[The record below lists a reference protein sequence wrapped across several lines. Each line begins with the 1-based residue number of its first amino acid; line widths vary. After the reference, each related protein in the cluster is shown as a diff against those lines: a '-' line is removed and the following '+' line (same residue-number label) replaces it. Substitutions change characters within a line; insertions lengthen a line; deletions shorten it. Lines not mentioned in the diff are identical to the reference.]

1 MENYNDSLLQE
12 IEKLKTSVNSIGKI
26 SEIFQTLR
34 TIGEKHLEINDAFKE
49 NINHL
54 DEYNEEFS
62 GLNNSIRT
70 NIIELKE
77 TALKFPE
84 QLIDIEDKNR
94 KNLEKTENKL
104 IKELEVQNLQ
114 MVKTISHK
122 LEEITNT
129 LSNVKLWLI
138 IISIINILIL
148 GLITY
153 KFFFV

>member
-12 IEKLKTSVNSIGKI
+12 IEKLKTSANSIGKF

-54 DEYNEEFS
+54 NEYNEEFS

-70 NIIELKE
+70 KIIELKE

-104 IKELEVQNLQ
+104 IKELEAQNLQ
-114 MVKTISHK
+114 TVKTISHK

-148 GLITY
+148 GIITY

>member
-12 IEKLKTSVNSIGKI
+12 IEKLKTSANSIGKF

-34 TIGEKHLEINDAFKE
+34 TLGEKHLEINDAFKE

-54 DEYNEEFS
+54 NEYNEEFS

-84 QLIDIEDKNR
+84 QLIDIEDKNE

-129 LSNVKLWLI
+129 LSNVKIWLI
-138 IISIINILIL
+138 IISIINMLIL
-148 GLITY
+148 GFITY

>member
-12 IEKLKTSVNSIGKI
+12 IEKLKTSANSIGKF

-54 DEYNEEFS
+54 NEYNEEFS

-104 IKELEVQNLQ
+104 IKELEAQNLQ
-114 MVKTISHK
+114 TVKTISHK

-129 LSNVKLWLI
+129 LSNIKICLI

-148 GLITY
+148 GLIIY

>member
-12 IEKLKTSVNSIGKI
+12 IEKLKTSANSIGKF

-54 DEYNEEFS
+54 NEYNEEFS

-84 QLIDIEDKNR
+84 QLIDIEDKNE

-129 LSNVKLWLI
+129 LSNVKIWLI

-148 GLITY
+148 GIITY

>member
-12 IEKLKTSVNSIGKI
+12 IEKLKTSANSIGKF

-54 DEYNEEFS
+54 NEYNEEFS

-104 IKELEVQNLQ
+104 IKELEAQNLQ
-114 MVKTISHK
+114 TVKTISHK

-129 LSNVKLWLI
+129 LSNIKLWLI

-148 GLITY
+148 GLIIY

>member
-12 IEKLKTSVNSIGKI
+12 IEKLKTSANSIGKI

-34 TIGEKHLEINDAFKE
+34 TIGKKHLEINDAFKE

-54 DEYNEEFS
+54 NEYNEEFS

-104 IKELEVQNLQ
+104 IKELEAQNLQ
-114 MVKTISHK
+114 TVKTISHK

-148 GLITY
+148 GIITY

>member
-12 IEKLKTSVNSIGKI
+12 IEKLKTSANSIGKF

-54 DEYNEEFS
+54 NEYNEEFS
-62 GLNNSIRT
+62 CLNNSIRT

-104 IKELEVQNLQ
+104 IKELEAQNLQ
-114 MVKTISHK
+114 TVKTISHK

-129 LSNVKLWLI
+129 LSNVKIWLI

>member
-12 IEKLKTSVNSIGKI
+12 IEKLKTSANSIGKI

-54 DEYNEEFS
+54 NEYNEEFS
-62 GLNNSIRT
+62 DLNNSIRT

-148 GLITY
+148 GIIIY

>member
-12 IEKLKTSVNSIGKI
+12 IEKLKTSANSIGKF

-54 DEYNEEFS
+54 NEYNEEFS
-62 GLNNSIRT
+62 DLNNSIRT

-94 KNLEKTENKL
+94 KNLEKSENKL
-104 IKELEVQNLQ
+104 IIELEAQNLQ
-114 MVKTISHK
+114 TVKTISHK

-129 LSNVKLWLI
+129 LSNVKIWLI

>member
-12 IEKLKTSVNSIGKI
+12 IEKLKTSANSIGKF

-54 DEYNEEFS
+54 NEYNEEFS

-104 IKELEVQNLQ
+104 IKELEAQNLQ
-114 MVKTISHK
+114 TVKTISHK

-138 IISIINILIL
+138 IISTINILIL
-148 GLITY
+148 GLIIY

>member
-12 IEKLKTSVNSIGKI
+12 IEKLKTSANSIGKF

-34 TIGEKHLEINDAFKE
+34 TIGEKHLKINDAFKE

-54 DEYNEEFS
+54 NEYNEEFS

-104 IKELEVQNLQ
+104 IKELEAQNLQ
-114 MVKTISHK
+114 TVKTISHK

-148 GLITY
+148 GIITY

>member
-12 IEKLKTSVNSIGKI
+12 IEKLKTSANSIGKF

-54 DEYNEEFS
+54 NEYNEEFS

-84 QLIDIEDKNR
+84 QL

-129 LSNVKLWLI
+129 LSNIKIWLI

>member
-12 IEKLKTSVNSIGKI
+12 IEKLKTSANTIGKI
-26 SEIFQTLR
+26 SEIFQALR

-54 DEYNEEFS
+54 NEYNEEFS

-84 QLIDIEDKNR
+84 QLIDIEDKNK

-104 IKELEVQNLQ
+104 IKELEAQNLQ

-129 LSNVKLWLI
+129 LSNVKIWLI

>member
-1 MENYNDSLLQE
+1 M
-12 IEKLKTSVNSIGKI
+12 
-26 SEIFQTLR
+26 
-34 TIGEKHLEINDAFKE
+34 EINDAFKE

-54 DEYNEEFS
+54 NEYNEEFS

-104 IKELEVQNLQ
+104 IKELEAQNLQ
-114 MVKTISHK
+114 TVKTISHK

-148 GLITY
+148 GIITY

>member
-12 IEKLKTSVNSIGKI
+12 IEKLKTSANSIGKF

-54 DEYNEEFS
+54 NEYNEEFS

-104 IKELEVQNLQ
+104 IKELEAQNLQ
-114 MVKTISHK
+114 TVKTISHK

-129 LSNVKLWLI
+129 LSNIKIWLI
-138 IISIINILIL
+138 IISIINIIIL
-148 GLITY
+148 GLIIY

>member
-12 IEKLKTSVNSIGKI
+12 IEKLKTSANSIGKF

-54 DEYNEEFS
+54 NEYNEEFS

-104 IKELEVQNLQ
+104 IKELEAQNLQ
-114 MVKTISHK
+114 TVKTISHK

-138 IISIINILIL
+138 IISTINILIL
-148 GLITY
+148 GIITY

>member
-12 IEKLKTSVNSIGKI
+12 IEKLKTSANSIGKF

-54 DEYNEEFS
+54 NEYNEEFS

-104 IKELEVQNLQ
+104 IKELEAQNLQ
-114 MVKTISHK
+114 TVKTISHK

-138 IISIINILIL
+138 IISTINILIW
-148 GLITY
+148 GLIIY

>member
-1 MENYNDSLLQE
+1 MGNYNDSLLQE
-12 IEKLKTSVNSIGKI
+12 IEKLKTSANSIGKF

-54 DEYNEEFS
+54 NEYNEEFS

-104 IKELEVQNLQ
+104 IKELEAQNLQ
-114 MVKTISHK
+114 TVKTISHK

-148 GLITY
+148 GIITY

>member
-1 MENYNDSLLQE
+1 MENYCDSLLQE
-12 IEKLKTSVNSIGKI
+12 IEKLKTSANSIGKF

-54 DEYNEEFS
+54 NEYNEEFS

-104 IKELEVQNLQ
+104 IKELEAQNLQ
-114 MVKTISHK
+114 TVKTISHK

-148 GLITY
+148 GIITY

>member
-12 IEKLKTSVNSIGKI
+12 IEKLKTSANSIGKI

-148 GLITY
+148 GIIIY

>member
-12 IEKLKTSVNSIGKI
+12 IEKLKTSANSIGKF

-54 DEYNEEFS
+54 NEYNEEFS
-62 GLNNSIRT
+62 DLNNSIRT

-104 IKELEVQNLQ
+104 IKELEAQNLQ
-114 MVKTISHK
+114 TVKTISHK

-129 LSNVKLWLI
+129 LSNVKIWLI

>member
-12 IEKLKTSVNSIGKI
+12 IEKLKTSANSIGKF

-54 DEYNEEFS
+54 NEYNEEFS

-104 IKELEVQNLQ
+104 IKELEAQNLQ
-114 MVKTISHK
+114 TVKTISHK

-148 GLITY
+148 GLIIY

>member
-12 IEKLKTSVNSIGKI
+12 IEKLKTSANSIGKI

-104 IKELEVQNLQ
+104 IKELEAQNLQ
-114 MVKTISHK
+114 TVKTISHK

-148 GLITY
+148 GIITY

>member
-12 IEKLKTSVNSIGKI
+12 IEKLKTSANSIGKF

-54 DEYNEEFS
+54 NEYNEEFS

-104 IKELEVQNLQ
+104 IKEFEAQNLQ

-138 IISIINILIL
+138 IITIINILIL

>member
-12 IEKLKTSVNSIGKI
+12 IEKLKTSANSIGKI

>member
-12 IEKLKTSVNSIGKI
+12 IEKLKTSANSIGKF

-34 TIGEKHLEINDAFKE
+34 TIGTKHLEINDAFKE

-54 DEYNEEFS
+54 NEYNEEFS
-62 GLNNSIRT
+62 DLNNSIRT

-129 LSNVKLWLI
+129 LSNIKICLI

-148 GLITY
+148 EIITY

>member
-12 IEKLKTSVNSIGKI
+12 IEKLKTSANSIGKF

-54 DEYNEEFS
+54 NEYNEEFS

-104 IKELEVQNLQ
+104 IKELEAQNLQ
-114 MVKTISHK
+114 TVKTISHK

-148 GLITY
+148 GIITY

>member
-12 IEKLKTSVNSIGKI
+12 IEKLKTSANSIGKI

-129 LSNVKLWLI
+129 LSNVKLLLI
-138 IISIINILIL
+138 IISIINMLIL
-148 GLITY
+148 GLIIY

>member
-12 IEKLKTSVNSIGKI
+12 IEKLKTSANSIGKF

-34 TIGEKHLEINDAFKE
+34 TIGEKHLVINDAFKE

-54 DEYNEEFS
+54 NEYNEEFS

-104 IKELEVQNLQ
+104 IKELEAQNLQ
-114 MVKTISHK
+114 TVKTISHK

-148 GLITY
+148 GIITY

>member
-12 IEKLKTSVNSIGKI
+12 IEKLKTSANSIGKF

-34 TIGEKHLEINDAFKE
+34 TIGTKHLEINDAFKE

-54 DEYNEEFS
+54 NEYNEEFS
-62 GLNNSIRT
+62 DLNNSIRT

-129 LSNVKLWLI
+129 LSNIKICLI
-138 IISIINILIL
+138 IRSIINILIL
-148 GLITY
+148 EIITY

>member
-12 IEKLKTSVNSIGKI
+12 IEKLKTSANSIGKI

-34 TIGEKHLEINDAFKE
+34 TIGTKHLEINDTFKE

-54 DEYNEEFS
+54 NEYNEEFS
-62 GLNNSIRT
+62 DLNNSIRT

-104 IKELEVQNLQ
+104 IKELEAQNLQ
-114 MVKTISHK
+114 TVKTISHK

-148 GLITY
+148 GIITY

>member
-12 IEKLKTSVNSIGKI
+12 IEKLKTSANSIGKI

-54 DEYNEEFS
+54 NEYNEEFS

-84 QLIDIEDKNR
+84 QLIDIEDKNK

-129 LSNVKLWLI
+129 LSNVKIWLI

>member
-12 IEKLKTSVNSIGKI
+12 IDKLKTSANSIGKI

-34 TIGEKHLEINDAFKE
+34 TIGKKHLEINDAFKE

-54 DEYNEEFS
+54 NEYNEEFS
-62 GLNNSIRT
+62 DLNNSIRT
-70 NIIELKE
+70 NIIEIKE

-84 QLIDIEDKNR
+84 QLIDIEDKNK

-114 MVKTISHK
+114 IVKTISHK

-129 LSNVKLWLI
+129 LSNVKIWLI

-148 GLITY
+148 GIITY

>member
-12 IEKLKTSVNSIGKI
+12 IEKLKTSANSIGKF

-54 DEYNEEFS
+54 NEYNEEFS
-62 GLNNSIRT
+62 DLNNSIRT

-104 IKELEVQNLQ
+104 IKELEAQNLQ
-114 MVKTISHK
+114 TVKTISHK

-148 GLITY
+148 GIITY

>member
-12 IEKLKTSVNSIGKI
+12 IEKLKTSANSIGKF

-54 DEYNEEFS
+54 NEYNEEFS

-104 IKELEVQNLQ
+104 IKELEAQNLQ
-114 MVKTISHK
+114 TVKTISHK

-129 LSNVKLWLI
+129 LSNIKIWLI

-148 GLITY
+148 GLIIY

>member
-12 IEKLKTSVNSIGKI
+12 IEKLKTSANSIGKF

-54 DEYNEEFS
+54 NEYNEEFS

-104 IKELEVQNLQ
+104 VKELEAQNLQ
-114 MVKTISHK
+114 TVKTISHK

-148 GLITY
+148 GIITY
-153 KFFFV
+153 KFFFC

>member
-12 IEKLKTSVNSIGKI
+12 IEKLKTSANSIGKF

-34 TIGEKHLEINDAFKE
+34 TIGTKHLEINDAFKE

-54 DEYNEEFS
+54 NEYNEEFS
-62 GLNNSIRT
+62 DLNNSIRT

-104 IKELEVQNLQ
+104 IKELETQNLQ
-114 MVKTISHK
+114 TVKTISHK

-129 LSNVKLWLI
+129 LSNIKIWLI

>member
-12 IEKLKTSVNSIGKI
+12 IEKLKTSANSIGKI

-34 TIGEKHLEINDAFKE
+34 TIGKKHLEINDAFKE

-54 DEYNEEFS
+54 NEYNEEFS
-62 GLNNSIRT
+62 DLNNSIRT

-84 QLIDIEDKNR
+84 QLIDIEDKNK

-129 LSNVKLWLI
+129 LSNVKIWLI

-148 GLITY
+148 GIITY

>member
-12 IEKLKTSVNSIGKI
+12 IEKLKTSANSIGKF

-34 TIGEKHLEINDAFKE
+34 TIGTKHLEINDAFKE

-54 DEYNEEFS
+54 NEYNEEFS
-62 GLNNSIRT
+62 DLNNSIRT

-129 LSNVKLWLI
+129 LSNIKICLI

-148 GLITY
+148 GIITY